1 MSEDLKLQYFTPG
14 LGPGEAIFFEESEKE
29 LLGNL
34 QDSWGECPSTLWDLV
49 IFCTTTCQRER
60 AVGFVERLM
69 ELSTNPDHR
78 ALCWIMLALLMEEM
92 EDYCSA
98 KGYYEQVLE
107 QEQLEENT
115 LYYLHNSFGC
125 LLNRLGQF
133 EEAEP
138 HLERA
143 ISIDPERAHG
153 HKDLGIACEGL
164 GRLEEAVECYFIATQ
179 LEPYDARSL
188 VHLESLLSR
197 HPELFAKAL
206 HLQSRL
212 DRCRKQVKNAQSDM
226 PEVTVH

>member
-1 MSEDLKLQYFTPG
+1 MPQNLKLQYFTPG
-14 LGPGEAIFFEESEKE
+14 LGPGEAILFEESEKE

-49 IFCTTTCQRER
+49 IFCTTTCQQER
-60 AVGFVERLM
+60 AVRFVERLM
-69 ELSTNPDHR
+69 DLSTEADER
-78 ALCWIMLALLMEEM
+78 AVCLVMLALLMEEI
-92 EDYCSA
+92 EDYDSA

-107 QEQLEENT
+107 LEQLKENT
-115 LYYLHNSFGC
+115 LYFLYNSFGC
-125 LLNRLGQF
+125 LLNQLGQF

-164 GRLEEAVECYFIATQ
+164 GRLEEAVECYFVATQ
-179 LEPYDARSL
+179 LAPHDATSL
-188 VHLESLLSR
+188 VHLENLLRR
-197 HPELFAKAL
+197 HHELFVKAP

-212 DRCRKQVKNAQSDM
+212 DSLRKDVENAQSEI